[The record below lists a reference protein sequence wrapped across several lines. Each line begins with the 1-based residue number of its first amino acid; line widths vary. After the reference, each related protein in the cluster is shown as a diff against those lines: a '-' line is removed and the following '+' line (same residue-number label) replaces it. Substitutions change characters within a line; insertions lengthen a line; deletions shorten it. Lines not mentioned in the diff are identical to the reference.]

1 VGRKGRGAA
10 WDDDEDDLPP
20 PTRSKRNRGRGD
32 RPGRE
37 RRKPPRDRAA
47 LQQQPSLA
55 GRAAPRNVDP
65 DEYLFAEVVAPP
77 PKRACGLCRHW
88 LDRGVPDGRGE
99 CDHPG
104 SGVLFPYNDTPAC
117 QFFARR

>member
-1 VGRKGRGAA
+1 MGRKWRGAA
-10 WDDDEDDLPP
+10 WDDDEEELPP
-20 PTRSKRNRGRGD
+20 PVRSRRGRGRGD

-37 RRKPPRDRAA
+37 RRKPPRDHTAA
-47 LQQQPSLA
+47 QPALPA
-55 GRAAPRNVDP
+55 GRTARRNVDP
-65 DEYLFAEVVAPP
+65 DEYLFAEVAAPP
-77 PKRACGLCRHW
+77 VKRVCGLCRHW
-88 LDRGVPDGRGE
+88 LDRDVPDGRGE